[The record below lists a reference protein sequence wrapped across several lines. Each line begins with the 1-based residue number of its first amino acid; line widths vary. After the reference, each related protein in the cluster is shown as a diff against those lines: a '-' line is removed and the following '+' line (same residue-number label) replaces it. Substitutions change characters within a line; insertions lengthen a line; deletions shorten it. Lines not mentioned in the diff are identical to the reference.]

1 MMGGEIT
8 YRKGYERGP
17 YYEIKCIQEVI
28 IGKAARGENATFER
42 DLLKSWAEYPGWEM
56 AREVLPPARS
66 PNKSKSRSIK
76 R

>member
-1 MMGGEIT
+1 MGGEVC
-8 YRKGYERGP
+8 YQKGKERGP
-17 YYEIKCIQEVI
+17 WFEIKCVRDVI
-28 IGKAARGENATFER
+28 INKAARGENATFER

-56 AREVLPPARS
+56 AREFLPPARS